1 VPPTPCGGRSGAA
14 LDREDRAL
22 TRFTV
27 VDLFA
32 DRAVRRSLIGA
43 FLMMLS
49 VTFAFWG
56 VGTFIPTYVGSA
68 PRAGFRRRI
77 GRLGPD

>member
-1 VPPTPCGGRSGAA
+1 MYA
-14 LDREDRAL
+14 EDLLGL

-32 DRAVRRSLIGA
+32 DRTVRRPLIVA

-56 VGTFIPTYVGSA
+56 VAEPLSRPMSA
-68 PRAGFRRRI
+68 LSPPRAAARLPN
-77 GRLGPD
+77 GRLGRA